1 MKIIYK
7 FKQIA
12 LYVFLAAMTSSCDD
26 SIQDVGGA
34 EQNYNNV
41 YGLIEANTNLSLY
54 AKAIELTDLKSTL
67 NTADDYTYFIPN
79 DVAINAYL
87 VANGYVNALG
97 YPDINL
103 VPIPD
108 LKQLVLSHVV
118 KGVKK
123 RVGKLSGIETDYL
136 ETGELTTMAN
146 VVNSDLYLLTVNVSV
161 TNNIYALKVNGSDKP
176 APGLDYY
183 GTNGFVNVLDNVIEL
198 TPPAPVITGLSQ
210 VLASPGDVITITGN
224 NFVKVKSVK
233 FGSTA
238 ASINVVSKTEIKA
251 TVPANFDS
259 NALIVVETD
268 FGVSAPSSIGLKYL
282 LYTDD
287 TSKISYQWDWGG
299 SYDMLNTEKVSRGT
313 YSIKKITEAWS
324 GFYIG
329 FKETL
334 NTADYQFLKISVY
347 ATESTKILVSIHSS
361 GNSDDA
367 LGTSVQLVAGQWNN
381 ISIPMS
387 DLKLNQVGATFNNL
401 FIKEYSG
408 ISLTPGNIIY
418 YDDIGFL

>member
-1 MKIIYK
+1 MKNIYNK
-7 FKQIA
+7 VKHIA
-12 LYVFLAAMTSSCDD
+12 LYAFLVVGVSSCDND
-26 SIQDVGGA
+26 IKDIGGA
-34 EQNYNNV
+34 QQNYNVV
-41 YGLIEANTNLSLY
+41 YGMLQENSNLNTFT
-54 AKAIELTDLKSTL
+54 KAIKLAGLEATL
-67 NTADDYTYFIPN
+67 DTSENFTYFVP
-79 DVAINAYL
+79 DNAALDTYL
-87 VANGYVNALG
+87 VANGYVNDLG

-103 VPIPD
+103 VSVED

-123 RVGKLSGIETDYL
+123 RVAKLEGVEDDYL
-136 ETGELTTMAN
+136 ETGDYATMAN
-146 VVNSDLYLLTVNVSV
+146 TVNPDLYLLGINV
-161 TNNIYALKVNGSDKP
+161 TNGVLKVNGSDKA

-183 GTNGFVNVLDNVIEL
+183 GTNGFINVLSNVIEL
-198 TPPAPVITGLSQ
+198 TPPAPVITSLSQ
-210 VLASPGDVITITGN
+210 VLASPGDVITITGQ
-224 NFVKVKSVK
+224 NFVKVKTVK

-238 ASINVVSKTEIKA
+238 AAITVVSKTEIKA
-251 TVPANFDS
+251 TVPVNFDS
-259 NALIVVETD
+259 YALIVVETE

-282 LYTDD
+282 LYADD

-299 SYDMLNTEKVSRGT
+299 SFEMLNTERVSRGT
-313 YSIKKITEAWS
+313 YSIKKISGAYS

-347 ATESTKILVSIHSS
+347 ATESTKILVSIHPK
-361 GNSDDA
+361 GNENDEF
-367 LGTSVQLVAGQWNN
+367 GTTVQLVAGQWNN

-387 DLKLNQVGATFNNL
+387 DLKLNQVGATFNNV

-408 ISLTPGNIIY
+408 ISTPGNTIY